1 MRTAIFSLVIS
12 ICVALLS
19 LLQFDRYQT
28 FTNNT
33 QSTIAALENKT
44 NLTLTG
50 FKNELAKLKE
60 AEEAILTRTQNP
72 TFKTAELEYLVRLAN
87 TRLEATRDVK
97 ATIALLTLAQAKIQ
111 TLNDASLSPLSEA
124 LDKDLFTL
132 QNTALPSLE
141 DLWLK
146 VSTIID
152 QTTKLSPQSMM
163 PNTTQTDLTKQ
174 SVENNGSVMSTWKK
188 RFFESLEAIKDFIK
202 IRRSTQ
208 TIEPMLT
215 ETQKGLI
222 QENLRSLLEQI
233 RLAILTTEDTI
244 YQKAIQNT
252 QQWLTKYYAETDPT
266 FKEIQNTLNTLSNIQ
281 LHPALPKITALE
293 FFNTLR

>member
-33 QSTIAALENKT
+33 QSNITALENKI

-50 FKNELAKLKE
+50 FKNELAKLKD

-132 QNTALPSLE
+132 QHTTSPSLE

-163 PNTTQTDLTKQ
+163 PATQTELTKQ
-174 SVENNGSVMSTWKK
+174 NAENNSSVMSTWKR

-244 YQKAIQNT
+244 YQKAIKET
-252 QQWLTKYYAETDPT
+252 QQWLSRYYGETDPT
-266 FKEIQNTLNTLSNIQ
+266 FQEIQNTLNALSGIQ
-281 LHPALPKITALE
+281 LHPVLPKITALE